1 MGTPNLREI
10 FERRVRFH
18 DLTYGYSDDPYS
30 YRSGSE
36 SLAAIKSLA
45 KEINDPEYTKKV
57 WNDNVDRVLNES
69 FRDPF
74 YWK

>member
-18 DLTYGYSDDPYS
+18 DVTYGYSDDSNS
-30 YRSGSE
+30 YRRGADE
-36 SLAAIKSLA
+36 LMVIRTIA
-45 KEINDPEYTKKV
+45 KEINDPEYTNKV
-57 WNDNVDRVLNES
+57 WNDNVDRVLAEGYRS
-69 FRDPF
+69 PF